1 MSRKSNRA
9 VIEQRRAKVAT
20 LLTAGVS
27 YRRMA
32 ESLGVSLGTIARDV
46 GMLIKQWAKEQSPEN
61 RERWRVLELEKL
73 NELEFAINPQAKS
86 GNQGA
91 VDRVLRVMER
101 RAKLLGLDM
110 PTRADITSGGEPLP
124 IPVIYLPAI
133 EDTTSE

>member
-1 MSRKSNRA
+1 
-9 VIEQRRAKVAT
+9 
-20 LLTAGVS
+20 
-27 YRRMA
+27 MA